1 MNYTD
6 RTERVHTF
14 ADVPRIEITR
24 YRIAGL
30 DNWNTEDRT
39 TVQLSADS
47 GVISNAVVDFLASLH
62 SSPYR
67 SREDIELLQ
76 RFAGAMGLDYRNVPG
91 INDYLSDSRREED

>member
-24 YRIAGL
+24 WRIAGM
-30 DNWNTEDRT
+30 DHWDTEDRT
-39 TVQLSADS
+39 TIQLGCDA
-47 GVISNAVVDFLASLH
+47 GKISDAVVDFLASLH
-62 SSPYR
+62 GSPYR

-76 RFAGAMGLDYRNVPG
+76 RFAGAMGLDYQHEPG
-91 INDYLSDSRREED
+91 VSK